1 MAEDEEEEGVPHV
14 RSEGFR
20 VVYSNF
26 IQPGR
31 TAWDIAIL
39 FGQIGESE
47 PGKPAVIDQVTAV
60 ITPAL
65 AKAFVGVLNAHV
77 KSYERE
83 NGEIMIPESVRAA
96 AQERRKLAS
105 PSASV
110 SPSASTSPSASASP
124 SPENEDEE

>member
-1 MAEDEEEEGVPHV
+1 MSEEKEDEEIPHV
-14 RSEGFR
+14 RSEAFR

-47 PGKPAVIDQVTAV
+47 PGKPAVLDQVTAV

-65 AKAFVGVLNAHV
+65 A
-77 KSYERE
+77 
-83 NGEIMIPESVRAA
+83 
-96 AQERRKLAS
+96 
-105 PSASV
+105 
-110 SPSASTSPSASASP
+110 
-124 SPENEDEE
+124 